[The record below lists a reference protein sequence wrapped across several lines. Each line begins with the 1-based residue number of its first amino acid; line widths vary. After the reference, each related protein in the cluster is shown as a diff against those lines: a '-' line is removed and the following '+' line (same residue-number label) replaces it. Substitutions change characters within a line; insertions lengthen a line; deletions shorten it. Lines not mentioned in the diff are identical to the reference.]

1 MEMLGQELIQI
12 HDLAFEPYLSAEQ
25 IALRVGE
32 LGTAIRAEYADRHPI
47 FVSVLNGAFI
57 FAADLVRAAAVDC
70 ETAFTRLSSYEGTS
84 STGVVRSTL
93 GLDVTLAG
101 RHLIVVED
109 IVDTG
114 RTLHQFLG
122 QLREQGPASL
132 KVVALLVK
140 PEALE
145 FPVDIDFRGFE
156 IPNRFVVGYG
166 LDYNG
171 RGRQLP
177 HLYQKHIE

>member
-93 GLDVTLAG
+93 GL
-101 RHLIVVED
+101 
-109 IVDTG
+109 
-114 RTLHQFLG
+114 HQ
-122 QLREQGPASL
+122 
-132 KVVALLVK
+132 
-140 PEALE
+140 
-145 FPVDIDFRGFE
+145 
-156 IPNRFVVGYG
+156 
-166 LDYNG
+166 
-171 RGRQLP
+171 
-177 HLYQKHIE
+177 